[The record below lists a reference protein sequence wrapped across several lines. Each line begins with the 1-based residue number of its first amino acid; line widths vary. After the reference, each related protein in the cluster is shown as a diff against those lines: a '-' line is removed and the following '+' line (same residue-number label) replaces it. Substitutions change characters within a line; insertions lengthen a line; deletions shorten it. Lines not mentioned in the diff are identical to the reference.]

1 MWEELANLLND
12 AGPPTKPVVHWRCWW
27 NRFVSRARADAGNLS
42 AEMKSTGGGL
52 LGGAKGRVLALLG
65 PASTVPARP
74 APFVSS
80 HCESDSRQPHTSA
93 VTEVSQPGDTSVSAA
108 SAPQQQPPSASTG
121 VTGRCSASRPPRATS
136 RGRLL
141 QQAVGD
147 TAKRVTLAA
156 ARNELAEKLLEES
169 RKQTA
174 ELQALNDQVGRL
186 ADAVERQADALERQ
200 LRPISELATVMASFI
215 ANYTPQV

>member
-1 MWEELANLLND
+1 MRYGNVCFERLR
-12 AGPPTKPVVHWRCWW
+12 KPHCR
-27 NRFVSRARADAGNLS
+27 
-42 AEMKSTGGGL
+42 STGGGL

-80 HCESDSRQPHTSA
+80 HCESDSQQPHTSA

-121 VTGRCSASRPPRATS
+121 VTGRRCTASRPPRATS

-174 ELQALNDQVGRL
+174 ELQALNNQVGRL